1 MKNWI
6 VRWIAN
12 IVALF
17 AVTLFV
23 PGIRFDGQHYLSLVV
38 VVVGLALA
46 NAVIRPVIM
55 FFAWPINCLT
65 FGLLGGQEVFT
76 VGTMRAKLEAQVR
89 GIGGGFLPECMASS
103 DIAAGRLVVK
113 NTERGKRVVRVHYAW
128 RGASRARQGRA
139 LQWWL
144 KQLESATTRAALLAQ
159 YQRG

>member
-65 FGLLGGQEVFT
+65 FGLLGFALNILFFWVAGSGVVPGYRVEGPLPALIGSVAMGILSGVISFVF
-76 VGTMRAKLEAQVR
+76 KDR
-89 GIGGGFLPECMASS
+89 G
-103 DIAAGRLVVK
+103 DK
-113 NTERGKRVVRVHYAW
+113 DTK
-128 RGASRARQGRA
+128 
-139 LQWWL
+139 
-144 KQLESATTRAALLAQ
+144 
-159 YQRG
+159 